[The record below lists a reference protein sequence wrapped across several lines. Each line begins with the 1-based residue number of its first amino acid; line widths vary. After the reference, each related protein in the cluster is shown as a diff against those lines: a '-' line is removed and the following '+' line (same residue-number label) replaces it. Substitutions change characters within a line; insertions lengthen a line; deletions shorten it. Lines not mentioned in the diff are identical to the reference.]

1 MRFRPEGRHSVRN
14 PIDEHALPVQR
25 QRVVRQEMSVGDADE
40 FTVRESVGVGKA
52 LHARLQAAASVG
64 ASLKML
70 IRRVT
75 VVR

>member
-1 MRFRPEGRHSVRN
+1 VGLGPERRHGIGDAV
-14 PIDEHALPVQR
+14 DEHALPVER
-25 QRVVRQEMSVGDADE
+25 QRVVSQEMSVGDADE